1 MLSLFDLQDLVS
13 TEFFDG
19 DLQLAGMCMY
29 VLVLVAI
36 FALSRKTS
44 QTLIISIPVTLI
56 FSVLGV
62 LSVDLMVLL
71 IIMTVLGLAFTARN
85 VWRD

>member
-1 MLSLFDLQDLVS
+1 MLSIFDLQDLVS

-29 VLVLVAI
+29 VLVLVAV